1 MKGVI
6 DMKNTVDVCVVSGQD
21 LRRIFREELGGFLDR
36 LCDKLRLNDQLL
48 EAKEAADVLGVKT
61 RTVWQWRK
69 EGRLP
74 YVEISKGSFRF
85 RKSELEEFLAQRTKK
100 EPTPSEHVD
109 RIGRGHHCDADPS
122 RGHVADFR
130 RVG

>member
-1 MKGVI
+1 
-6 DMKNTVDVCVVSGQD
+6 MKNAVDVCVVSSAE
-21 LRRIFREELGGFLDR
+21 LRRIFREELNSFLER
-36 LCDKLRLNDQLL
+36 LSDKLRLNDRLL

-74 YVEISKGSFRF
+74 YVEISPGSFRF
-85 RKSELEEFLAQRTKK
+85 RKSELEEFLTQRTKK
-100 EPTPSEHVD
+100 EPTASEHAELLV
-109 RIGRGHHCDADPS
+109 RGNHCDADPS
-122 RGHVADFR
+122 RGNVTDFR